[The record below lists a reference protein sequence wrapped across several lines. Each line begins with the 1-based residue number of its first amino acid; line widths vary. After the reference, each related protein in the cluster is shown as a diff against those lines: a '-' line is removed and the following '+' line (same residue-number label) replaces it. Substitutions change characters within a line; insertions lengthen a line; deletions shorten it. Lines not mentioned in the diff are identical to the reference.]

1 MSEEKKDYEIPTETG
16 GPVSSPP
23 EIDTVID
30 GVNPVYAAKA
40 GILNQAIQEIGMGR
54 YQWQLFCVAGFGWA
68 VDGLGLVI
76 TSLILTPISNEFN
89 VSRPALLT
97 LASNIGLLAGAAF
110 WGIGCDI
117 FGRRVG
123 FNTTLFIASA
133 FALIA
138 ASSPNFASLGV
149 FSALY
154 CFGVGGNLPIDS
166 SVFLEA
172 LPHDHQW
179 LLTVLALWWAIA
191 QLIATGV
198 AWPLMGQL
206 TCQQGQAVCSRADN
220 MGWRYFLIAMGGLVF
235 VMWVIRF
242 FIFDLLES
250 PKYLMGKGK
259 DEKAVM
265 VVHEMARRNGKTT
278 TLSIQDLTACEILA
292 GPEARPEM
300 DTKAAVKRT
309 LSVFNGTHIRRLF
322 ASRKLGLSTS
332 MIIGIWALIGLAS
345 PLYNNF
351 ITYTL
356 ATKGASFGDG
366 SAYITYRNSCIISS
380 LGVPGAVIGGLL
392 VEINFVGRKGTLSIS
407 AILNGVLIYGLTTAK
422 SSSILLAWNCVYAFF
437 SNVMYSVLYAYT
449 AEIFPTRDRGTG
461 SALAAVT
468 NRTFGVIS
476 PIIAMFANLK
486 TSAPVYT
493 SGALFIAAGLLA
505 LVLPYESRGKAS
517 L

>member
-1 MSEEKKDYEIPTETG
+1 MSEEKKDLPAETG
-16 GPVSSPP
+16 SHISSLP

-30 GVNPVYAAKA
+30 GVDPVYAAKA
-40 GILNQAIQEIGMGR
+40 GVLNQAIQEIGMGR

-76 TSLILTPISNEFN
+76 TSLILTPITNEFS

-110 WGIGCDI
+110 WGVGCDI

-123 FNTTLFIASA
+123 FNTTLCVASV

-138 ASSPNFASLGV
+138 ASSPNFAAIGV
-149 FSALY
+149 FTALY
-154 CFGVGGNLPIDS
+154 SFGVGGNLPIDS
-166 SVFLEA
+166 AIFLEA

-206 TCQQGQAVCSRADN
+206 TCQQDQAVCSRGDN
-220 MGWRYFLIAMGGLVF
+220 MGWRYFLIAMGGLTF
-235 VMWVIRF
+235 VMWLIRF
-242 FIFDLLES
+242 FIFNLLES

-259 DEKAVM
+259 DEDAVL
-265 VVHEMARRNGKTT
+265 VVHELARRNGKVT
-278 TLSIQDLTACEILA
+278 TLSVQDLTACEILA
-292 GPEARPEM
+292 GPEAGGEM
-300 DTKAAVKRT
+300 DLRAAVNRV
-309 LSVFNGTHIRRLF
+309 LSVVDGTHVRRLF
-322 ASRKLGLSTS
+322 ASRKLALSTS
-332 MIIGIWALIGLAS
+332 LIIGIWALIGLAS

-356 ATKGASFGDG
+356 ATKGATFGDG
-366 SAYITYRNSCIISS
+366 STYITYRNSCIISS
-380 LGVPGAVIGGLL
+380 LGVPGAIIGGLL
-392 VEINFVGRKGTLSIS
+392 VEINLVGRKGTLAIS

-422 SSSILLAWNCVYAFF
+422 TSPVLLAWNCVYAFF

-461 SALAAVT
+461 NALTAVT

-476 PIIAMFANLK
+476 PIIAMFANLN